1 METGQGKLIKRDGDG
16 DAGQAIDKE
25 YQQVMRLKAPAMSP
39 GSGIENGD
47 EDDSC
52 EEKSQETHQ
61 KTIDGASVGGLDSLA
76 QDLACQF
83 DGAEGENAHHG

>member
-25 YQQVMRLKAPAMSP
+25 YQQVMRPKAPATSP
-39 GSGIENGD
+39 GGGIEKGD

-61 KTIDGASVGGLDSLA
+61 KTIDGDPVGRLDSLA
-76 QDLACQF
+76 QDLASQF
-83 DGAEGENAHHG
+83 DGAESENAQHS